1 MNLSLGGMRAP
12 VSKALNDM
20 AAICAALLA
29 YYSLFA
35 FNLSIPLSLP
45 EEN

>member
-1 MNLSLGGMRAP
+1 MNLSLGGMRAL

-20 AAICAALLA
+20 AAICAALVA
-29 YYSLFA
+29 DYSLFA
-35 FNLSIPLSLP
+35 LSIPLSLP